1 MKRFI
6 IPILGCAVLASC
18 TDKAPEYT
26 VLSGKVSNY
35 KQDKIRLFG
44 DGFRKEVVLN
54 ADGSF
59 SDTLMLAHNGGYT
72 IGNTNIYLHKGK
84 NLNINVDVK
93 DLDRIS
99 VSGDLAPENEYLLKK
114 SKLTQ
119 SILGKNVADFYKLE
133 EQDYVNKVKELTEK
147 QKELLKNT
155 TFNIDGFKALEEKAI
170 TYEADVLLNRYR
182 DYHAYYT
189 QQKDFKTSENFPKIS
204 TTDFDN
210 AEDFRFSRNYRTLV
224 STQIQNEISQAY
236 KEQFGEDFQD
246 EKYVDIT
253 IDKVKKIKSDN
264 IRNSMANDL
273 LSYYIQPSST
283 VGEKVYNELMTI
295 INDDKIKSE
304 LTDNYNKIKALA
316 KGNPSPTFNFEN
328 HKGGKTAL
336 ADLKGKLVYID
347 VWATW
352 CGPCLQEI
360 PHLKEV
366 EKKYHGKNIEFVS
379 ISVDDKRDYDKW
391 KNFVTE
397 RELVGTQLF
406 ADNAWD
412 NDFVKNYV
420 IKGIPRFILLDTQ
433 GNIISA
439 DAPRPSDPKL
449 IELLT
454 ENGI

>member
-6 IPILGCAVLASC
+6 IPVLGCAVLASC

-35 KQDKIRLFG
+35 DFEKIILVG
-44 DGFRKEVVLN
+44 DGFEKEIMLN
-54 ADGSF
+54 ADKSF
-59 SDTLMLAHNGGYT
+59 IDTLMLAHDGGYT
-72 IGNTNIYLHKGK
+72 LARTDIYLQKGK
-84 NLNINVDVK
+84 DLNVDMDFK
-93 DLDRIS
+93 NPQENKF
-99 VSGDLAPENEYLLKK
+99 SGSLAPENNYLL
-114 SKLTQ
+114 SKVKLSQ
-119 SILGKNVADFYKLE
+119 EVLGKDKTDFYKLE
-133 EQDYVNKVKELTEK
+133 EADFIAKVNEYSTK
-147 QKELLKNT
+147 QKELLNKTN
-155 TFNIDGFKALEEKAI
+155 FNVKGFKALEEKTIA
-170 TYEADVLLNRYR
+170 YEADFLLNRYEN
-182 DYHAYYT
+182 YHSYFA
-189 QQKDFKTSENFPKIS
+189 QKEGFKVSENFPKLN
-204 TTDFDN
+204 TTDLDN
-210 AEDFRFSRNYRTLV
+210 AEDFRFSRTYRSLV
-224 STQIQNEISQAY
+224 NELFQKNNDNAY
-236 KEQFGEDFQD
+236 NEQFGQEYDE
-246 EKYVDIT
+246 EKYLGVILT
-253 IDKVKKIKSDN
+253 NFKKIKSDN
-264 IRNSMANDL
+264 VRNAIAKRFL
-273 LSYYIQPSST
+273 EHYISPESPLT
-283 VGEKVYNELMTI
+283 EKVYQELMA
-295 INDDKIKSE
+295 NV
-304 LTDNYNKIKALA
+304 TDETLKGKFTESYNKVKALA

-406 ADNAWD
+406 ADNAWETP
-412 NDFVKNYV
+412 FVKDYV
-420 IKGIPRFILLDTQ
+420 ITGIPHFILLDTQ